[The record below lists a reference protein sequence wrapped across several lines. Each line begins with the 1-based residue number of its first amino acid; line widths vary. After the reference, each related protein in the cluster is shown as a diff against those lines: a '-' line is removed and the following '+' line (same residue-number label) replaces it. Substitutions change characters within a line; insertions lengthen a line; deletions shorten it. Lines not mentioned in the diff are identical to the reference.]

1 MSVPIKGFYNCKFII
16 LGAQKAASPSTLIP
30 NQAFCGANL
39 VAIGSGLIAA
49 TICSKLVLFNIWGHK
64 IKTYIAVVYKEVNGG
79 KIHSI

>member
-39 VAIGSGLIAA
+39 VAIGSGTIAA
-49 TICSKLVLFNIWGHK
+49 TICSKLVLFQYLG
-64 IKTYIAVVYKEVNGG
+64 
-79 KIHSI
+79 S